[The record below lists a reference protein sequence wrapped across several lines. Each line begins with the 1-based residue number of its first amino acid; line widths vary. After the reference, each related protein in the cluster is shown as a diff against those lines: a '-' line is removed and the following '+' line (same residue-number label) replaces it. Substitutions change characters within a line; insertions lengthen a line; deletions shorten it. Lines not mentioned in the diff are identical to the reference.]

1 MLKTT
6 WQKNAM
12 GVEFQLN
19 FHGIEASLG
28 QYELKSGMDPLV
40 GVDIVFDQSIVR
52 PFAQSLVWD
61 VIPGD
66 YFFTREIQPQV
77 KVTVDN
83 MPALCS
89 GMACNYL
96 YAEGSSIVTGFSI
109 NSET

>member
-1 MLKTT
+1 
-6 WQKNAM
+6 M

-109 NSET
+109 KSDT